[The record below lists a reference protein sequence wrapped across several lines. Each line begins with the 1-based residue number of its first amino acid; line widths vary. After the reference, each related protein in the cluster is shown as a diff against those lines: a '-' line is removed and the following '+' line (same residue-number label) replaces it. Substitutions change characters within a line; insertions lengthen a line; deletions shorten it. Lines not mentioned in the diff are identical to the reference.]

1 MLLTTNLNANSTNNI
16 IKNEIETIHL
26 NEPNIQ
32 SNVQANMFSDYE
44 EQVDRAEHVDNV
56 LTENSDINNIQAL
69 AAVAAAANAKQLRNS
84 VNEKRLLVKLIKAT
98 NLTSDWNFLFLI
110 FVLLSYNHF
119 KLNEKIAKSRT

>member
-1 MLLTTNLNANSTNNI
+1 MTTNLNANSTNNI

-44 EQVDRAEHVDNV
+44 EQVDRDEHVDNV
-56 LTENSDINNIQAL
+56 LTENNDINNIQAL

-98 NLTSDWNFLFLI
+98 NLTSD
-110 FVLLSYNHF
+110 
-119 KLNEKIAKSRT
+119 